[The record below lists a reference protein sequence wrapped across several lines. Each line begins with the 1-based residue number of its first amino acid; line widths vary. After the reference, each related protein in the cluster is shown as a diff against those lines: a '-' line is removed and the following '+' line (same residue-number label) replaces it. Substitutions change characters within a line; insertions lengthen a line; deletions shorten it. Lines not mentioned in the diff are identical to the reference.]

1 MTKPSKLIYDDAAHA
16 YYVDGK
22 RWSGASNYGGQIEN
36 QSSLINWGKRQAAR
50 GVALDD
56 QLRQEILL
64 NLDDD
69 AKLDRLAEKALT
81 AAGANR
87 SRDRGSEIHRITE
100 QHDKGKLPVLTPD
113 MQAIIATWEQVLEQ
127 HGIEVLTDHV
137 ERIVVH
143 PEFRVCGTFDRIAR
157 YQGRLVVLDLKTGRP
172 TKYRHT
178 MCVQLAL
185 LASAPWITRDGIV
198 HGEKVTFT
206 EFDPMPEIDQEIGL
220 IVSMPSD
227 GSEPAVYELPLADGL
242 RAARLAKEAKEW
254 TSKEVGRVLSTATTT
269 PPTPDT
275 GLSSAFAAGADG
287 RSVGSSLESSPPKDT
302 GRHTPTRDESK
313 RSSSVT
319 QSAVGPATTLSS
331 TSHSLD
337 DPFTGIATQEKA
349 AWLTTP
355 AATAAAPPTT
365 DGSPTTPT
373 STFGSAPA
381 PANAPTGNFDASAK
395 GDAWL
400 TVAST
405 ATPSSAS
412 DPAAGGETPGAAKTP
427 HDAQRAE
434 LQRRIDK
441 VKRNPLATADLTLWW
456 TKLPKWAYC
465 QPEHYADV
473 AAMLDDIEA
482 LHEFAFDPPPVE
494 LPELPPDPVKPPRV
508 TVDPEAVAA
517 ALAAVAALTG
527 PAAAFWNAM
536 TTSILEAGHTI
547 HPGKPKNGD
556 PADALRRLEVVRA
569 LLAWCE
575 HHDEGVLRAAL
586 ALCLGDD
593 AVQPGFRTGALL
605 ASLKVGEAT
614 ALRKVAEGLGST
626 FVEHIGADGVV
637 ELRRVA

>member
-1 MTKPSKLIYDDAAHA
+1 MTKPTKLIYDDKLHA
-16 YYVDGK
+16 YWLDGK
-22 RWSGASNYGGQIEN
+22 RVPGMSNYGGQIEN
-36 QSSLINWGKRQAAR
+36 QTPLIEWKAREAAK

-56 QLRQEILL
+56 TLRQSVLL
-64 NLDDD
+64 NLDDK
-69 AKLDRLAEKALT
+69 AKLSNIVEQALT
-81 AAGANR
+81 VSKANR

-100 QHDKGKLPVLTPD
+100 QHDKGRLPVLTPD

-143 PEFRVCGTFDRIAR
+143 PEFKVCGTFDRIAR

-206 EFDPMPEIDQEIGL
+206 EFDPMPEVDQEIGL

-227 GSEPAVYELPLADGL
+227 GSEPCVYELPLADGL

-254 TSKEVGRVLSTATTT
+254 TSQTVGRVLSATSASGSATQR
-269 PPTPDT
+269 
-275 GLSSAFAAGADG
+275 SSAGHAWTETVNQPGSAPTNTRAAT
-287 RSVGSSLESSPPKDT
+287 SPP
-302 GRHTPTRDESK
+302 
-313 RSSSVT
+313 
-319 QSAVGPATTLSS
+319 SATAA
-331 TSHSLD
+331 D
-337 DPFTGIATQEKA
+337 DPFAGIATQEKA

-373 STFGSAPA
+373 STFGSASA

-412 DPAAGGETPGAAKTP
+412 DPATAGETPGAVKTS

-434 LQRRIDK
+434 LQRRIDR
-441 VKRNPLATADLTLWW
+441 VKRNELATADLTLWW
-456 TKLPKWAYC
+456 TKLPKWADC
-465 QPEHYADV
+465 GPEHYADV

-482 LHEFAFDPPPVE
+482 LHEFPFDPPPVE

-508 TVDPEAVAA
+508 TVDPEAITA

-527 PAAAFWNAM
+527 PAAAFWNAIANGIVDAGG
-536 TTSILEAGHTI
+536 SIDPRKGPEADR
-547 HPGKPKNGD
+547 P
-556 PADALRRLEVVRA
+556 RRLEVLRA
-569 LLAWCE
+569 VLAWCV
-575 HHDEGVLRAAL
+575 HHDEDVLRAAL

-593 AVQPGFRTGALL
+593 AVQPAFSTGALL
-605 ASLKVGEAT
+605 ASLKIGEAT
-614 ALRKVAEGLGST
+614 ALRKVAEGLGSE
-626 FVEHIGADGVV
+626 FVEHVGADGAV